1 MLKVREAPSSDPTNH
16 MGKLSKALASHT
28 ARQQSKAK
36 EAVAEASHAARI
48 ASIGKGKGKAERKVM
63 AEKKQKKLDVAQAVG
78 AIPTSNP
85 DKIVGN
91 SGLNKYRSKGNPK
104 GKQKQVVAEQEQ
116 GIELGEEEGEKGQ
129 DEAQAEEIAQINRLK
144 SKLKAK
150 QIQPFQPEDT
160 ILLIGEGNFSFT
172 LSLISPPTSTST
184 YSHSTSQILS
194 TAYDSEAECYSKYP
208 DAKGNVEKIRSI
220 AGRDDVVVFGVDAGQ
235 LNKCRNVT
243 GRKKGEKE
251 NRSKERRWSKVWF
264 GFPHNGE

>member
-1 MLKVREAPSSDPTNH
+1 M
-16 MGKLSKALASHT
+16 
-28 ARQQSKAK
+28 
-36 EAVAEASHAARI
+36 
-48 ASIGKGKGKAERKVM
+48 
-63 AEKKQKKLDVAQAVG
+63 DVAQAVG

-160 ILLIGEGNFSFT
+160 ILLIGEGNFSL
-172 LSLISPPTSTST
+172 LSL
-184 YSHSTSQILS
+184 
-194 TAYDSEAECYSKYP
+194 
-208 DAKGNVEKIRSI
+208 
-220 AGRDDVVVFGVDAGQ
+220 
-235 LNKCRNVT
+235 
-243 GRKKGEKE
+243 
-251 NRSKERRWSKVWF
+251 
-264 GFPHNGE
+264 